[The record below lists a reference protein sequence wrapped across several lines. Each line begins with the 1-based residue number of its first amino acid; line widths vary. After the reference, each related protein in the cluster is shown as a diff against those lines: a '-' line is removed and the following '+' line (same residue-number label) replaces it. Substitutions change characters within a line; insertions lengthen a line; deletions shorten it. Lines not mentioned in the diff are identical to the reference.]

1 MSAVTRISAAESQ
14 PVAARLRAGR
24 VWRPGLGVA
33 VAALLLIAASLFVY
47 FGRGGS
53 EDEGISAFSLLAQ
66 ACAAEERLFRGDGVL
81 AGDGVVQLV
90 NEIIV
95 TPVSDAAWARMRWLP
110 LVSLEA
116 TGKSRFHQLTLP
128 AEVGKGYTVKDQCR
142 YDPATGR
149 FARLLTVDERPIFA
163 NSYDGKAV
171 FSLET
176 SAEGALRVV
185 KHPVAEGFQPPK
197 NPAEL
202 LGIAAGLRSGL
213 DEKEKSLVQDAG
225 EATLDDGSK
234 ARVVKASFPTE
245 GPEGQPDAH
254 WLFTIRQDD
263 NTIAKMEFM
272 AGKQS
277 LLVVRR
283 VKTETVGS
291 PAVAWDLAGI
301 ESQAGGTR
309 PAPKP
314 TIVRNMVIPNVSVEH
329 MAEKAAFKT
338 YVLAKDPPW
347 AGKPEITDILDV
359 ASPPQRMFAITYRAQ
374 DGRHVVLIQA
384 HSYNKMAG
392 PLTKM
397 CKLVYQ
403 SPQGV
408 KVWSGPQDKWL
419 AGILLQSAR
428 ATIKDPPSGNPT
440 GYLLETPAGTFPA
453 LAVNGQVTEEELHA
467 LVDSLVPAKR

>member
-1 MSAVTRISAAESQ
+1 MSAIAKISAAESQ
-14 PVAARLRAGR
+14 PVVTRLPAGK
-24 VWRPGLGVA
+24 VWRPAALSA
-33 VAALLLIAASLFVY
+33 VAALLLIATGLFLY
-47 FGRGGS
+47 FGRRGS
-53 EDEGISAFSLLAQ
+53 EDGGISAFSLLAQ
-66 ACAAEERLFRGDGVL
+66 ACAAEEKLF

-90 NEIIV
+90 NEIV
-95 TPVSDAAWARMRWLP
+95 VQPVSDAAWARMRWLP
-110 LVSLEA
+110 LMSLEA
-116 TGKSRFHQLTLP
+116 TGKRRFHQLTLP
-128 AEVGKGYTVKDQCR
+128 AEVGKGYTVKDQR
-142 YDPATGR
+142 WYDPATGR
-149 FARLLTVDERPIFA
+149 FVRLLTASERPIFA

-176 SAEGALRVV
+176 TAEGALRVV
-185 KHPVAEGFQPPK
+185 KHPVADGFQPPK
-197 NPAEL
+197 DPGEL
-202 LGIAAGLRSGL
+202 LGIAAGLHGRL

-234 ARVVKASFPTE
+234 ARVVKASFPTG
-245 GPEGQPDAH
+245 GPEGQPDVH
-254 WLFTIRQDD
+254 WLLTIRQDD

-272 AGKQS
+272 ADKQS

-301 ESQAGGTR
+301 ENQAGGTQQG
-309 PAPKP
+309 PKP
-314 TIVRNMVIPNVSVEH
+314 GIMHDMVIPNVSVEH
-329 MAEKAAFKT
+329 MVEKADFKT
-338 YVLAKDPPW
+338 YIFAKDPPW
-347 AGKPEITDILDV
+347 AGKPEIADILDV
-359 ASPPQRMFAITYRAQ
+359 ASPPHRMFAITYRAQ

-392 PLTKM
+392 LLTKM

-428 ATIKDPPSGNPT
+428 ATIKDPPSDNRT
-440 GYLLETPAGTFPA
+440 GYLLETPAGTVPI
-453 LAVNGQVTEEELHA
+453 LAVNGKVTEEELHA